1 MHPAIP
7 RLIDLQT
14 IDLKIAGFRAQLEA
28 FPKRIMDLDA
38 KLSGARSAVASAKE
52 AHVTSAKERK
62 KFELDV
68 DQWKERARKYRDQS
82 GAVKTNEAYKAL
94 QHEIA
99 NAEAEV
105 SKAEDRQLELM
116 MGSEEID
123 GRLRH
128 ADADLKE
135 AEASVAADRKEI
147 EHQYAAKKKELAAA
161 QAEREKAVAPIP
173 EDMVTLY
180 DRIAKRHNGHAL
192 AQVKDGQCK
201 GCGLR
206 VLPHTLQLLT
216 LDHDDEEVFR
226 CESCGLILYSLEPL
240 TAINPDAASGDVA
253 SATTSAP
260 DPKPGANATPA
271 YRANIDGG
279 SRGNPGP
286 AAYGVLI
293 RDAKGEPVARLKKYI
308 GRMTNNV
315 AEYYGLIAALDYV
328 EAQGIRALRI
338 ESDSELLVK
347 QMKGL
352 YKVRS
357 PELAPLYERA
367 RKMASALDSFRID
380 HVYREHNREADA
392 LANEAMDEVEGPD
405 AKPRGSKAAAPPAK
419 SPAPSAATTAAT
431 TTPASGSAPK
441 GLPGDVRKI
450 RARYR
455 AGVLYLLED
464 VELPD
469 GLEIDVLLRV
479 PRKS

>member
-1 MHPAIP
+1 
-7 RLIDLQT
+7 LF
-14 IDLKIAGFRAQLEA
+14 G
-28 FPKRIMDLDA
+28 DA
-38 KLSGARSAVASAKE
+38 
-52 AHVTSAKERK
+52 
-62 KFELDV
+62 
-68 DQWKERARKYRDQS
+68 
-82 GAVKTNEAYKAL
+82 
-94 QHEIA
+94 
-99 NAEAEV
+99 
-105 SKAEDRQLELM
+105 
-116 MGSEEID
+116 
-123 GRLRH
+123 
-128 ADADLKE
+128 
-135 AEASVAADRKEI
+135 AADSKP
-147 EHQYAAKKKELAAA
+147 AA
-161 QAEREKAVAPIP
+161 
-173 EDMVTLY
+173 
-180 DRIAKRHNGHAL
+180 G
-192 AQVKDGQCK
+192 
-201 GCGLR
+201 
-206 VLPHTLQLLT
+206 
-216 LDHDDEEVFR
+216 
-226 CESCGLILYSLEPL
+226 
-240 TAINPDAASGDVA
+240 
-253 SATTSAP
+253 
-260 DPKPGANATPA
+260 ATPA

-367 RKMASALDSFRID
+367 RKMAAALDSFRID

-405 AKPRGSKAAAPPAK
+405 AKPRGSKSAAASK
-419 SPAPSAATTAAT
+419 SAAPVASEARSATAA
-431 TTPASGSAPK
+431 ASPSTAAAAGSAPK
-441 GLPGDVRKI
+441 GLPSDVRKI